1 MRVTAPERTYSVQNV
16 TDLRKGINLDR
27 DEIMMHF
34 ASFRKFERPRLV
46 RLGDYY
52 GGKHD
57 ILKGQRSTLKPDNR
71 LVNNFCRSITDCTVG
86 YFLGIPITYSSDD
99 AGTLRLAA
107 EISSY
112 NDEAFQNSAL
122 ARDMS
127 VYGRA
132 AELIWVD
139 GDGVPRFS
147 ALDPT
152 SVFPIMSDSLDEEVR
167 AAVRFYVPRFSSD
180 TVVEVYGEDGIETFR
195 LDGGKLE
202 KTGEKEHYFGMVPVN
217 FYRNNRDMTGDFEP
231 VLSLVDA
238 YNRLESDCVND
249 FELFADSY
257 LVISGM
263 GGADR
268 EDIERFRRERVLL
281 VDEGGDA
288 RWLTKTTNDAYIEN
302 LKNRIAK
309 DIYRFSNTVDMAEE
323 TVGKSALSGTAIK
336 YRMANFDNRVCTTEQ
351 YFRRS
356 LMRRWEVISCVSAK
370 LGGALD
376 WQALRPQF
384 VRNLPGNYESAAAVA
399 KELDG
404 IVSRKTIHELLPFI
418 ANADT
423 EAARM
428 AAERKEA

>member
-1 MRVTAPERTYSVQNV
+1 M
-16 TDLRKGINLDR
+16 DR
-27 DEIMMHF
+27 DEIMMQF

-180 TVVEVYGEDGIETFR
+180 TVVEVYGEEGIETFR

-202 KTGEKEHYFGMVPVN
+202 KTGEREHYFGMVPVN

-268 EDIERFRRERVLL
+268 EDIERFRRERVML
-281 VDEGGDA
+281 VDDGGDA
-288 RWLTKTTNDAYIEN
+288 RWLTKTTNYA
-302 LKNRIAK
+302 
-309 DIYRFSNTVDMAEE
+309 
-323 TVGKSALSGTAIK
+323 
-336 YRMANFDNRVCTTEQ
+336 
-351 YFRRS
+351 
-356 LMRRWEVISCVSAK
+356 
-370 LGGALD
+370 
-376 WQALRPQF
+376 
-384 VRNLPGNYESAAAVA
+384 
-399 KELDG
+399 
-404 IVSRKTIHELLPFI
+404 
-418 ANADT
+418 
-423 EAARM
+423 
-428 AAERKEA
+428 